1 MNTIYW
7 PASCLSRAMHQGS
20 TEIKLS
26 VKPNQRVKAPYKSIS
41 RLTLWIC
48 CNFNTLIYLLKQQD
62 LFWFIIWLN
71 WHFYAKRNYK
81 FISIY
86 PLLVFG
92 NTMISALNIKATN
105 VLVTTNQI
113 PQISKFGNL
122 SDLESGVFSTDRVT
136 PGWVTS
142 FSYKIKCKQSPQ
154 PKQKVTCLVRETL
167 LVLL

>member
-1 MNTIYW
+1 MWKHPI
-7 PASCLSRAMHQGS
+7 SLSAGWQCES
-20 TEIKLS
+20 
-26 VKPNQRVKAPYKSIS
+26 AA
-41 RLTLWIC
+41 
-48 CNFNTLIYLLKQQD
+48 LIYFLKQQD

-71 WHFYAKRNYK
+71 WHFYTKRNYK

-105 VLVTTNQI
+105 VSVTTNQI

-167 LVLL
+167 LVLLWKTFPFTQTSQTLSSPADMHPV